1 MEEKDHILQLRRE
14 LSSREYNYARIDDLS
29 RRISKITQQIDQ
41 ASAKGMLSNGSG
53 GGSGTSKEH
62 YQSLID
68 DRAVLESELH
78 MRATENL
85 YIEEKLDRLQ
95 PYDRN
100 LIEKVFFYGMTYTR
114 LANKYFQGKRT
125 TAHDYITMLLKQM
138 IDE

>member
-1 MEEKDHILQLRRE
+1 VEEKDHILQLRRE
-14 LSSREYNYARIDDLS
+14 LSSREYNCARIDYLS

-41 ASAKGMLSNGSG
+41 ASAKGMFSNGSG
-53 GGSGTSKEH
+53 GGSGTFKEH

-68 DRAVLESELH
+68 DRAALESELR
-78 MRATENL
+78 MRSVENL